1 MGTLRDPSESMP
13 LAKHLLLATSDRE
26 RALEAARASISPMD
40 VQFGTSRGAFQFSVS
55 GTSVGRLGLRA
66 IEQEASGG
74 FRAFVEP
81 TRNCY
86 TLEFAVSGLASVQHQ
101 CREFSVSP
109 GRRGVISSPHEA
121 TSWTDYG
128 QRYRAVSLAI
138 DKRALDAKFLALTG
152 HDNTSDIAFDP
163 LIDLSLPYA
172 KSFLSLID
180 ALYEAADAT
189 PTLLHH
195 AQTGSAAEDLI
206 ITSLLTSFPHS
217 HSGFLDRPVAIAN
230 SRSLKA
236 AMEYFEANS
245 HEALT
250 VEQVAGALGIS
261 IRSLQRTFRALK
273 GLSPMQYLREVRL
286 EKARCRLIDPHSSDS
301 VTEIALGC
309 GFTHLGAFS
318 AAYKSRY
325 GESPSETRQNA
336 VR

>member
-1 MGTLRDPSESMP
+1 MGALHDPSESMP

-26 RALEAARASISPMD
+26 IGLEAARASISPMD
-40 VQFGTSRGAFQFSVS
+40 VQFGTSRGAFQFSIS
-55 GTSVGRLGLRA
+55 ATSVGRLGLRA
-66 IEQEASGG
+66 IEQKASGG

-86 TLEFAVSGLASVQHQ
+86 TLEFSISGLTSIQHQ
-101 CREFSVSP
+101 RREFSVSP

-121 TSWTDYG
+121 TSWIDYG
-128 QRYRAVSLAI
+128 QRYRALSMAI

-163 LIDLSLPYA
+163 LVDLSLPHA
-172 KSFLSLID
+172 QTFLSLIG
-180 ALYEAADAT
+180 ALYEAADT
-189 PTLLHH
+189 MPTLLHH

-217 HSGFLDRPVAIAN
+217 HTGFLGRPVAIGN

-250 VEQVAGALGIS
+250 VEQVAGALGTS
-261 IRSLQRTFRALK
+261 IRSLQRTFRELK
-273 GLSPMQYLREVRL
+273 GLSPMQYLREIRL
-286 EKARCRLIDPHSSDS
+286 EKARCRLIDPNNNDS

-325 GESPSETRQNA
+325 GESPSEMRQKA